1 MATADPA
8 RPGFALPLLLLA
20 GFRTLID
27 DLHAELAREGHPEL
41 RPLHGFVLQAVGTD
55 GTTATELGQRLGISK
70 QAAGKTVDRLVAL
83 GYLERVDDPADARRR
98 LVRVTPRGAD
108 GLRRSA
114 EIFDR
119 LRAQWADDARPGPG
133 RRDGR
138 RPRARWPRPTG
149 SASTC
154 PAGSAADPR
163 AAPAWWSPGSARRAS
178 LLRGHDPV
186 ASHGP
191 DRRHVAEVAVAGRPV
206 PDAVQPCG
214 CPVRRAVSGCGP
226 ARRTPATRPG

>member
-8 RPGFALPLLLLA
+8 RPGFQLPLLLLA

-41 RPLHGFVLQAVGTD
+41 RPLHGFVLQAVGVD

-70 QAAGKTVDRLVAL
+70 QAAGKTVDRLVAV
-83 GYLERVDDPADARRR
+83 GYLERIDDPRDARRR

-119 LRAQWADDARPGPG
+119 LRERWAETLGRERVDALEDDLRTMAAANWFRLDVPGWFG
-133 RRDGR
+133 G
-138 RPRARWPRPTG
+138 
-149 SASTC
+149 
-154 PAGSAADPR
+154 
-163 AAPAWWSPGSARRAS
+163 
-178 LLRGHDPV
+178 
-186 ASHGP
+186 
-191 DRRHVAEVAVAGRPV
+191 
-206 PDAVQPCG
+206 
-214 CPVRRAVSGCGP
+214 
-226 ARRTPATRPG
+226 